1 MFPPFK
7 TKGHPPSGLIAPDQ
21 FSSFTY
27 WRAPLPD
34 ITVDDLDDVGDDK
47 NEGTSSKQWL
57 LKVNKCESSFRTLQL
72 VLEVWGEGS
81 AILIILRFGMFL
93 VDYHHCVVPENIHTS
108 MGGQRKFW
116 GEGGQKGGNLL
127 EWKFQG
133 VGPVWSKIAL
143 RGGMDIFWN
152 YTLFLYAP
160 ISTYKFSTLNVMH
173 FLKELVGW
181 IWLKIKA
188 LLL

>member
-1 MFPPFK
+1 MRNFLFDFYFYILSLVSYIKLSDLVDQMFPPFK

-72 VLEVWGEGS
+72 GLEVWGEGS
-81 AILIILRFGMFL
+81 AVLVILRVGRFL
-93 VDYHHCVVPENIHTS
+93 IHDHHCVVPENIHNPH
-108 MGGQRKFW
+108 GGQRKFW
-116 GEGGQKGGNLL
+116 GEGRSKRRQPPRKEIPGG
-127 EWKFQG
+127 
-133 VGPVWSKIAL
+133 
-143 RGGMDIFWN
+143 
-152 YTLFLYAP
+152 
-160 ISTYKFSTLNVMH
+160 
-173 FLKELVGW
+173 
-181 IWLKIKA
+181 
-188 LLL
+188 

>member
-1 MFPPFK
+1 MRNFLFDFYFYILLLLSYIKLSDLVDQMFPPFK

-108 MGGQRKFW
+108 MGGN
-116 GEGGQKGGNLL
+116 GNSDGR
-127 EWKFQG
+127 G
-133 VGPVWSKIAL
+133 VK
-143 RGGMDIFWN
+143 
-152 YTLFLYAP
+152 
-160 ISTYKFSTLNVMH
+160 
-173 FLKELVGW
+173 KE
-181 IWLKIKA
+181 A
-188 LLL
+188 NS